1 VRRGDHGRSGL
12 HRLAIRLSRAHRFTE
27 SEPDRVPGLAAN
39 ECAGNAVGFDC
50 SALRSRK
57 MKPPGAVTA
66 WKASGVCEDPVDNV
80 HVFRRGE

>member
-1 VRRGDHGRSGL
+1 M
-12 HRLAIRLSRAHRFTE
+12 E

-57 MKPPGAVTA
+57 MKPPGRGHRLESEWGSVRTL
-66 WKASGVCEDPVDNV
+66 WIMST
-80 HVFRRGE
+80 VFRRGE